1 MQHTLPIRAPAWA
14 AASGSFPVCPALPL
28 ISSVQRDQPTR
39 TPRLTARPWSG
50 RRQPTEA
57 PPSPTPS
64 VLSAQPT
71 HLLQPWGRSRTSAV
85 GAAAVGATRR
95 SLQTGSALLSP
106 PAMRPIWTP
115 GSAARAL
122 VILALLAASAAAAR
136 LPPAAAAT
144 RAAAT
149 APGRRLAQCSTQC
162 PADQGEWPAD
172 ESYYHSLATPT
183 VQPQFGGSR
192 NSGIHPPTHPP
203 TPRVRSHCGRHML
216 CSGQVQAGR
225 HPERT
230 ILVML
235 ERGA

>member
-1 MQHTLPIRAPAWA
+1 MRGQAHPSACMG
-14 AASGSFPVCPALPL
+14 SGFRPFPSCPALPL
-28 ISSVQRDQPTR
+28 CLVQRDQPT
-39 TPRLTARPWSG
+39 PRLTGPARSG

-57 PPSPTPS
+57 PPPPRPACSRPSPRTS
-64 VLSAQPT
+64 CSLGVN
-71 HLLQPWGRSRTSAV
+71 RTSAV
-85 GAAAVGATRR
+85 GPLQLGATRR
-95 SLQTGSALLSP
+95 SLQTGSALLDP

-162 PADQGEWPAD
+162 PADEGEWPAD
-172 ESYYHSLATPT
+172 EPYYFNCHAHRATT
-183 VQPQFGGSR
+183 VRWQP
-192 NSGIHPPTHPP
+192 NSAIHPPTHPP

-216 CSGQVQAGR
+216 CSGQVKAGR
-225 HPERT
+225 HPQRT
-230 ILVML
+230 NLVML